1 MTLSQSLVE
10 IKTITCDRIRSDF
23 DEQKIEMAAKSIVA
37 AEGIINPILVTRT
50 GINSF
55 KVVDG
60 DFEYYAAVRAK
71 EIDLAKGE
79 TIAAYIVDEDNNI
92 IKQQID
98 LFRNYTSNS
107 SSNITSGSLET
118 RITNIE
124 SRFENRLSEL
134 KKEYI
139 NKIKA
144 LENNIA
150 YIHSKLPEKIEPL
163 TTFNQ
168 AKLPELIIKLERALG
183 NKKTN
188 QKFAEQ
194 IIKARPFKSLS
205 EVKAKIKG
213 LGEKTMLK
221 IIDCWLNYNN
231 F

>member
-10 IKTITCDRIRSDF
+10 IKTITCDRACSEF
-23 DEQKIEMAAKSIVA
+23 DEQKIEQAAKSIIA
-37 AEGIINPILVTRT
+37 AEGIINPILVARI

-55 KVVDG
+55 KVVNG

-79 TIAAYIVDEDNNI
+79 TIAAYIVDEDDET

-98 LFRNYTSNS
+98 IFRKSQIPS
-107 SSNITSGSLET
+107 ISPDRFLET

-124 SRFENRLSEL
+124 SRFENRLNEL
-134 KKEYI
+134 KEEYT
-139 NKIKA
+139 NKIKD
-144 LENNIA
+144 LENNIVF
-150 YIHSKLPEKIEPL
+150 INRKLPAKIEPL
-163 TTFNQ
+163 STFNQ
-168 AKLPELIIKLERALG
+168 AKLPELITKLERALG

-188 QKFAEQ
+188 QNFAEQ
-194 IIKARPFKSLS
+194 IIAGRPFKSLS
-205 EVKAKIKG
+205 DVKEKTKG